1 LFSPIGDR
9 DRVIREEA
17 DAVKWFTQL
26 VGKLK
31 SIGGSKQAKDTT
43 ATTATAPA
51 EPVEEA
57 KDTAATTT
65 EPAEKADAAD
75 AAQEKT
81 ETEASADTETV
92 EVTEEAT
99 AEPVAE
105 KKSEET
111 GSADAEPEPV
121 VAADEPAAAAEPTP
135 AAQADE
141 AGEAETVAVSEEAAA
156 EVVAEAEAAAKA
168 TPKPADPALSTL
180 DEGAITAELQAAG
193 GPYGPGSA
201 KPAADGAA
209 PSAEFAVK
217 GKESSKLFHTEK
229 SPYFGRTKADVWFK
243 TEADAEGAGFQA
255 WDHKKRA
262 AAKK

>member
-1 LFSPIGDR
+1 M
-9 DRVIREEA
+9 
-17 DAVKWFTQL
+17 KWFTQL

-31 SIGGSKQAKDTT
+31 SIGGSKQATT
-43 ATTATAPA
+43 ATTATAPV

-81 ETEASADTETV
+81 ETVAEAQADTETV
-92 EVTEEAT
+92 AVTGEAADEPVTEKT
-99 AEPVAE
+99 E
-105 KKSEET
+105 KTEKADET
-111 GSADAEPEPV
+111 GAADAEPEPV
-121 VAADEPAAAAEPTP
+121 VAAEQAAGPE
-135 AAQADE
+135 QAGD
-141 AGEAETVAVSEEAAA
+141 AETVVASEEAAA
-156 EVVAEAEAAAKA
+156 EVFAAAESAAKA
-168 TPKPADPALSTL
+168 APEPADPALSTL

-201 KPAADGAA
+201 KPAADGTA

-243 TEADAEGAGFQA
+243 SEADAESAGFQA

>member
-43 ATTATAPA
+43 ATAPA

-81 ETEASADTETV
+81 ETTAEAPAEAAADTETV
-92 EVTEEAT
+92 VATEEAAEETPAAT
-99 AEPVAE
+99 AEPVEEKTEKTDSAE
-105 KKSEET
+105 
-111 GSADAEPEPV
+111 AEPAPV
-121 VAADEPAAAAEPTP
+121 AAAAEP
-135 AAQADE
+135 ADDT
-141 AGEAETVAVSEEAAA
+141 ETVAVSEEAAA
-156 EVVAEAEAAAKA
+156 AVVAEAESAAKA
-168 TPKPADPALSTL
+168 APEPADPALSTL
-180 DEGAITAELQAAG
+180 DEGAITAELKATS